1 MNLDRFNIV
10 MKTNDI
16 ANINLAKKL
25 SSSSYNFI

>member
-1 MNLDRFNIV
+1 